1 MKLRNKKTGKIIK
14 MFNNTDGI
22 LPNTLAELN
31 EEWEDASAEP
41 LIKDGEIRKAVR
53 AWAKACDIPNDVQLD
68 VFEYLGTGKTAIQYT
83 YEAKTKPYKRCVQFE
98 YISSDKVYNSQ
109 NDRKRTVTELCG
121 EENE

>member
-41 LIKDGEIRKAVR
+41 LIKDEEIREAVR
-53 AWAKACDIPNDVQLD
+53 TWADTYEIVAVRHKVLSFDKIKHSVI
-68 VFEYLGTGKTAIQYT
+68 ETGYGSDYTAITLETELDLTDGETYT
-83 YEAKTKPYKRCVQFE
+83 IA
-98 YISSDKVYNSQ
+98 
-109 NDRKRTVTELCG
+109 ELCG
-121 EENE
+121 EEK